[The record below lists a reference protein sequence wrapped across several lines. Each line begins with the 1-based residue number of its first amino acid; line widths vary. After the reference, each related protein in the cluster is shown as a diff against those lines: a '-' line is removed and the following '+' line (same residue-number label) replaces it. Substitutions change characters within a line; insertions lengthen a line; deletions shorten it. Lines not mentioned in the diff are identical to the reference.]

1 MNNKIW
7 LFYEESVPQ
16 TLCCCRL
23 SAVLWVS
30 LSVAGGHWALNPDS
44 PSRCAHQLGLHKS
57 SLPCAGCCER
67 GHQGRS
73 LSKIFRTKAVSH
85 LDRVGLKPE
94 NSSWK
99 YSWTPLKLWRQVFC
113 SLAEGQIS
121 LPWGWAGQGRRQS
134 RFFTLSCLVQ
144 DALDVTV
151 PACPWH
157 HCLVSP
163 WHHQSALRAGTPWRK
178 ANSTALP
185 AKDWQMGPVLLSSPE
200 IQLENG

>member
-1 MNNKIW
+1 MNNKIG

-57 SLPCAGCCER
+57 SLSCAGCCER

-73 LSKIFRTKAVSH
+73 LSTIFRTKAVSH

-94 NSSWK
+94 KLELKVFLDTSEALKASAVFPGWR
-99 YSWTPLKLWRQVFC
+99 SDQPPMRLGWARQEAEQIFHSLLPRAGCSGCDCPCLPLAPLPGV
-113 SLAEGQIS
+113 SLAPSICS
-121 LPWGWAGQGRRQS
+121 AGW
-134 RFFTLSCLVQ
+134 
-144 DALDVTV
+144 DA
-151 PACPWH
+151 
-157 HCLVSP
+157 
-163 WHHQSALRAGTPWRK
+163 
-178 ANSTALP
+178 
-185 AKDWQMGPVLLSSPE
+185 ME
-200 IQLENG
+200 ENK